1 MSEKPW
7 EKMIDLAREA
17 SRERL
22 EEYVESLSSADA
34 AWAFERLDGEE
45 RREVLAAMAPE
56 AAAELIEEVPDAQS
70 SELIESLATAEAA
83 AILNVLPSDDQADLI
98 AELEDPQAAAVL
110 AAMDPAEAREA
121 RFLGQFPPDVAG
133 GLMVTEFLA
142 FPEDR
147 TIGEVLDQL
156 RRNAMQYS
164 DYDVQYLYIT
174 AAAGELVGV
183 LRLRDVVL
191 AGAER
196 KVTEVMLSSTLSV
209 RVDTSLQSLVE
220 FFRDH
225 AFFGVPVV
233 LDDGRLVG
241 VVKRSATRE
250 AMTEQEAA
258 DHLKAVGI
266 VGGEELR
273 SMSTLVRSRRRLSW
287 LSVNI
292 LLNIAAASVIA
303 LYQDTLAQ
311 VIALAVFLPIISDM
325 SGCSGNQAVAVS
337 MRELSLG
344 VVKPF
349 EVLHVAAKEGTV
361 GVLNGL
367 VLGVLISLAGLL
379 YTGNP
384 YLGAVVGAALAM
396 NTLVAVLIGGTV
408 PLLLRS
414 RGMDPALASGPI
426 LTTVTDMCGFFLTL
440 SLASLMLERLAA

>member
-1 MSEKPW
+1 
-7 EKMIDLAREA
+7 MIKLARDA
-17 SRERL
+17 PHERL
-22 EEYVESLSSADA
+22 EEYVDSLSSADA
-34 AWAFERLDGEE
+34 AWALERLDGEE

-70 SELIESLATAEAA
+70 AELIESLEAGEAA

-110 AAMDPAEAREA
+110 AAMDPEEAQDA
-121 RFLGQFPPDVAG
+121 RFLGQYPRDVAG
-133 GLMVTEFLA
+133 GLMVTELLA

-147 TIGEVLDQL
+147 TIGEVLDEL
-156 RRNAMQYS
+156 RRNATRYS
-164 DYDVQYLYIT
+164 DYDVQYVYIT
-174 AAAGELVGV
+174 SAVGELVGV

-196 KVTEVMLSSTLSV
+196 KVTEIMLASPLSV
-209 RVDTSLQSLVE
+209 SVDTPLQSLVE
-220 FFRDH
+220 FFKDH

-233 LDDGRLVG
+233 LEDGRLVG
-241 VVKRSATRE
+241 VVQRSAITE
-250 AMTEQEAA
+250 AVTEQEVG
-258 DHLKAVGI
+258 DHLKTVGI

-273 SMSTLVRSRRRLSW
+273 SMSTLLRSRRRLSW

-349 EVLHVAAKEGTV
+349 EVLHVAAKEATV
-361 GVLNGL
+361 GMLNGL
-367 VLGVLISLAGLL
+367 VLGILIALAGLL
-379 YTGNP
+379 YTSNP
-384 YLGAVVGAALAM
+384 YLGAVVGAALAV
-396 NTLVAVLIGGTV
+396 NTVLAVLIGGTV

>member
-7 EKMIDLAREA
+7 ETMIDLAREA
-17 SRERL
+17 SSERL
-22 EEYVESLSSADA
+22 EEYVDSLSSADA
-34 AWAFERLDGEE
+34 AWAFERLDVEE
-45 RREVLAAMAPE
+45 RRQILAAMAPE

-70 SELIESLATAEAA
+70 AELIESLATAEAA
-83 AILNVLPSDDQADLI
+83 AILNVLPSADQADLI
-98 AELEDPQAAAVL
+98 AELEGSQAQAVL
-110 AAMDPAEAREA
+110 AAMDPEEARDA
-121 RFLGQFPPDVAG
+121 RFLGQYPPEVAG
-133 GLMVTEFLA
+133 GIMVTEFLA
-142 FPEDR
+142 FTEDR
-147 TIGEVLDQL
+147 TIGEVLDEL
-156 RRNAMQYS
+156 RRNAMRYS
-164 DYDVQYLYIT
+164 DYDVQYVYIT
-174 AAAGELVGV
+174 SAAGELVGV

-191 AGAER
+191 ADAAR
-196 KVTEVMLSSTLSV
+196 KVTEVMLSSPLSV
-209 RVDTSLQSLVE
+209 RVDAPLESLVE
-220 FFRDH
+220 FFKDH

-250 AMTEQEAA
+250 AMTEHEVG

-273 SMSTLVRSRRRLSW
+273 SMSTLTRSRRRLSW

-349 EVLHVAAKEGTV
+349 EVLHVAAKEGIV
-361 GVLNGL
+361 GAMNGL

-384 YLGAVVGAALAM
+384 YLGAVVGAALAI
-396 NTLVAVLIGGTV
+396 NTVVAVLIGGTV

>member
-7 EKMIDLAREA
+7 ETMIELARVE

-22 EEYVESLSSADA
+22 EEYVDSLSSADA

-56 AAAELIEEVPDAQS
+56 AAAELIEGVPDAQS
-70 SELIESLATAEAA
+70 SELIESLETAEAA
-83 AILNVLPSDDQADLI
+83 AILNELPSADQADLI
-98 AELEDPQAAAVL
+98 GELEYPQSELIL
-110 AAMDPAEAREA
+110 AAMDPEEAREA
-121 RFLGQFPPDVAG
+121 RILGQNPPDVAG
-133 GLMVTEFLA
+133 GIMVTEFLA
-142 FPEDR
+142 FPEDH
-147 TIGEVLDQL
+147 TIGKVLDEL
-156 RRNAMQYS
+156 RRNAKRYS
-164 DYDVQYLYIT
+164 DYDVQYVFIT
-174 AAAGELVGV
+174 SDSGELVGV
-183 LRLRDVVL
+183 LRLRDLVL
-191 AGAER
+191 AESRR
-196 KVTEVMLSSTLSV
+196 KVTEVMLSSPLSV
-209 RVDTSLQSLVE
+209 RVDTPLEKLVE
-220 FFRDH
+220 FFQDH
-225 AFFGVPVV
+225 AYFGVPVV
-233 LDDGRLVG
+233 LEDGRLVG

-250 AMTEQEAA
+250 AIAEQEIG

-273 SMSTLVRSRRRLSW
+273 SMSTLIRSRRRLSW

-303 LYQDTLAQ
+303 MYQDTLAQ

-349 EVLHVAAKEGTV
+349 EVLHVAAKEGIV
-361 GVLNGL
+361 GVVNGL
-367 VLGVLISLAGLL
+367 VLGVLLSLAGLL

-396 NTLVAVLIGGTV
+396 NTVIAVLIGGTV
-408 PLLLRS
+408 PLLLRG
-414 RGMDPALASGPI
+414 RGLDPALASGPI

-440 SLASLMLERLAA
+440 SMASLMLERLAA